1 MKLRGRA
8 LMLLLPF
15 LASSAIA
22 DYKQAVAYY
31 MQGRY
36 DKAIQELKPDLDQNP
51 DWEFGHR
58 LAGLSYLKLKNNALA
73 ISSLTRA
80 VALKSKTFSTYLGLG
95 QAYFNMQR
103 YESCV
108 DALNQGEP
116 FLATEKEPEKEKYKL
131 LQLRG
136 YANYQLQKFN
146 EAVNDLQAAIRI
158 TGTEWADYSQ
168 LGISFYNLKR
178 DDEAIQA
185 LQKALALKAGHTITA
200 EYLAKAYFRRGI
212 SALSAKQYDQALD
225 FLRKARDYNPK
236 DGFVY
241 YNMAEALI
249 FQKNFSEAEKSLN
262 QALEIMPRSAE
273 VFQRLG
279 LVYEKQKKW
288 DLAVTSYQKAYEINQ
303 SPGLKEAIDRVTELK
318 KR

>member
-1 MKLRGRA
+1 MNLRGVA
-8 LMLLLPF
+8 LLLPLLL
-15 LASSAIA
+15 LALPAGA

-80 VALKSKTFSTYLGLG
+80 VALKSKAFSTYLGLG

-103 YESCV
+103 YDNCI
-108 DALNQGEP
+108 DALNQGEQ
-116 FLATEKEPEKEKYKL
+116 FIAGEKEPEKERYKF

-136 YANYQLQKFN
+136 YTYYQLQKFE
-146 EAVNDLQAAIRI
+146 EAVTDLHAAIRI
-158 TGTEWADYSQ
+158 SNAEWADYSQ
-168 LGISFYNLKR
+168 LGIALYNLKR
-178 DDEAIQA
+178 DDDAIQA
-185 LQKALALKAGHTITA
+185 LLKALALKPGHAISA
-200 EYLAKAYFRRGI
+200 DYLSKAYFRRGI
-212 SALSAKQYDQALD
+212 AALSARQYDQALE
-225 FLRKARDYNPK
+225 FLRKARDFNPK
-236 DGFVY
+236 DGFIY
-241 YNMAEALI
+241 YNMAEAYI
-249 FQKNFSEAEKSLN
+249 FQKNYAEAEKSLN
-262 QALEIMPRSAE
+262 QALEMMPRSAE

-288 DLAVTSYQKAYEINQ
+288 DPALSSYQKAYELNQ
-303 SPGLKEAIDRVTELK
+303 SQGLKEAIDRVNELK

>member
-1 MKLRGRA
+1 MKLRIRV
-8 LMLLLPF
+8 LFLLVPF
-15 LASSAIA
+15 LAASAFA

-58 LAGLSYLKLKNNALA
+58 LAGLCYLKLRNNALA

-80 VALKSKTFSTYLGLG
+80 VALKSKAFSTYLGLG

-103 YESCV
+103 YDSCL
-108 DALNQGEP
+108 DALNQGEQ
-116 FLATEKEPEKEKYKL
+116 FLASEKEPEKERYKL

-136 YANYQLQKFN
+136 YAYYQLQNF
-146 EAVNDLQAAIRI
+146 EQAVSALQAAIRI
-158 TGTEWADYSQ
+158 SSAEWADFSQ
-168 LGISFYNLKR
+168 LGIAFYNLKR

-185 LQKALALKAGHTITA
+185 LLKALAMKPGHSVTA
-200 EYLAKAYFRRGI
+200 EYLARAYFRKGI
-212 SALSAKQYDQALD
+212 TALSAKQYDQALD

-236 DGFVY
+236 DGFIY
-241 YNMAEALI
+241 YNMAEADI
-249 FQKNFSEAEKSLN
+249 FQKNYTDAEKSLN

-279 LVYEKQKKW
+279 LVYEKQKRW
-288 DLAVTSYQKAYEINQ
+288 DLALNSYQKAYELNQ
-303 SPGLKEAIDRVTELK
+303 SPGLKEAIDRVNELK

>member
-1 MKLRGRA
+1 MKLRIRV
-8 LMLLLPF
+8 LLLLVPF
-15 LASSAIA
+15 LAASAFA

-58 LAGLSYLKLKNNALA
+58 LAGLCYLKLRNNALA

-80 VALKSKTFSTYLGLG
+80 VALKSKAFSTYLGLG

-103 YESCV
+103 YDSCL
-108 DALNQGEP
+108 DALNQGEQ
-116 FLATEKEPEKEKYKL
+116 FLASEKEPEKERYKL

-136 YANYQLQKFN
+136 YAYYQLQNF
-146 EAVNDLQAAIRI
+146 EQAVSALQASIRI
-158 TGTEWADYSQ
+158 SSAEWADFSQ
-168 LGISFYNLKR
+168 LGIAFYNLKR

-185 LQKALALKAGHTITA
+185 LLKALAMKPGHSVTA
-200 EYLAKAYFRRGI
+200 EYLARAYFRKGI
-212 SALSAKQYDQALD
+212 TALSAKQYDQALD

-236 DGFVY
+236 DGFIY
-241 YNMAEALI
+241 YNMAEADI
-249 FQKNFSEAEKSLN
+249 FQKNYTDAEKSLN

-279 LVYEKQKKW
+279 LVYEKQKRW
-288 DLAVTSYQKAYEINQ
+288 DLALNSYQKAYELNQ
-303 SPGLKEAIDRVTELK
+303 SPGLKEAIDRVNELK

>member
-1 MKLRGRA
+1 MRLRIRA
-8 LMLLLPF
+8 LFLLVPF
-15 LASSAIA
+15 LAATAFA

-58 LAGLSYLKLKNNALA
+58 LAGLCYLKLRNNALA

-80 VALKSKTFSTYLGLG
+80 VALKSKAFSTYLGLG

-103 YESCV
+103 YDSCL
-108 DALNQGEP
+108 DALNQGEQ
-116 FLATEKEPEKEKYKL
+116 FLASEKEPEKERYKL

-136 YANYQLQKFN
+136 YAYYQLQNF
-146 EAVNDLQAAIRI
+146 EQAVSALQAAIRI
-158 TGTEWADYSQ
+158 SSAEWADFSQ
-168 LGISFYNLKR
+168 LGIAFYNLKR

-185 LQKALALKAGHTITA
+185 LLKALAMKPGHSVTA
-200 EYLAKAYFRRGI
+200 EYLAKAYFRKGI
-212 SALSAKQYDQALD
+212 TALSAKQYDQALD

-236 DGFVY
+236 DGFIY
-241 YNMAEALI
+241 YNMAEANI
-249 FQKNFSEAEKSLN
+249 FQKNYTDAEKSLN

-279 LVYEKQKKW
+279 LVYEKQKRW
-288 DLAVTSYQKAYEINQ
+288 DLALNSYQKAYELNQ
-303 SPGLKEAIDRVTELK
+303 SPGLKEAIDRVNELK

>member
-8 LMLLLPF
+8 LVLLLPF
-15 LASSAIA
+15 LAAPAFA

-36 DKAIQELKPDLDQNP
+36 DKTIQELKPDLDQNP

-80 VALKSKTFSTYLGLG
+80 VALKSKSFSTYLGLG

-103 YESCV
+103 YESCIET
-108 DALNQGEP
+108 LNQGEQ
-116 FLATEKEPEKEKYKL
+116 FLAAEKEPEKERYKF

-146 EAVNDLQAAIRI
+146 EAVNDIQAAIRI
-158 TGTEWADYSQ
+158 SSTEWADYSQ
-168 LGISFYNLKR
+168 LGIAFYNLKR

-185 LQKALALKAGHTITA
+185 LGKALTLKPGHTVTA

-236 DGFVY
+236 DGYVY
-241 YNMAEALI
+241 YNMAEAFI

-288 DLAVTSYQKAYEINQ
+288 DLALTSYQKAYEINQ
-303 SPGLKEAIDRVTELK
+303 SQGLKEAIDRINELK

>member
-15 LASSAIA
+15 LAGPAFA

-80 VALKSKTFSTYLGLG
+80 VTLKSKAFSTYLGLG

-103 YESCV
+103 YDSSI
-108 DALNQGEP
+108 DALNQGEQ
-116 FLATEKEPEKEKYKL
+116 FLAAEKEPEKEKYKL
-131 LQLRG
+131 VQLRG
-136 YANYQLQKFN
+136 YAYYQLQKFN
-146 EAVNDLQAAIRI
+146 ETVNDLQAAIRVSSA
-158 TGTEWADYSQ
+158 EWADYSQ
-168 LGISFYNLKR
+168 LGIALYNLKR

-185 LQKALALKAGHTITA
+185 LLKALAMKPGHSVTA

-212 SALSAKQYDQALD
+212 AALSAKQYEKALD
-225 FLRKARDYNPK
+225 SLRKSRDFNPK

-241 YNMAEALI
+241 YNIAEAHI
-249 FQKNFSEAEKSLN
+249 FQKDYAEAENSLN
-262 QALEIMPRSAE
+262 QALEMMPRSAE

-288 DLAVTSYQKAYEINQ
+288 DLALSSYQKAYELNQ
-303 SPGLKEAIDRVTELK
+303 SQGLKQAIDRVNELK

>member
-1 MKLRGRA
+1 MKVRGRA
-8 LMLLLPF
+8 LVLLLLF
-15 LASSAIA
+15 LAAPAFA

-80 VALKSKTFSTYLGLG
+80 VTLKSKAFSTYLGLA

-103 YESCV
+103 YDSCV
-108 DALNQGEP
+108 DALNQGEQ
-116 FLATEKEPEKEKYKL
+116 FLAAEKEPEKERYKL

-136 YANYQLQKFN
+136 YANYQLLKFN

-158 TGTEWADYSQ
+158 SGTDWADYSQ
-168 LGISFYNLKR
+168 LGISLYNLKR
-178 DDEAIQA
+178 DDEAIPA
-185 LQKALALKAGHTITA
+185 LQKALSLKSGHTVTA

-212 SALSAKQYDQALD
+212 SSLSAKQYDQALD

-236 DGFVY
+236 DGYIY
-241 YNMAEALI
+241 YNMAEAFV
-249 FQKNFSEAEKSLN
+249 FQKNFSEAERALN

-288 DLAVTSYQKAYEINQ
+288 DLALTSYQKAYDINQ
-303 SPGLKEAIDRVTELK
+303 SQGLKEAIDRVNELK

>member
-168 LGISFYNLKR
+168 LGSPSTISSVTTR
-178 DDEAIQA
+178 R
-185 LQKALALKAGHTITA
+185 
-200 EYLAKAYFRRGI
+200 FRR
-212 SALSAKQYDQALD
+212 
-225 FLRKARDYNPK
+225 F
-236 DGFVY
+236 
-241 YNMAEALI
+241 
-249 FQKNFSEAEKSLN
+249 
-262 QALEIMPRSAE
+262 
-273 VFQRLG
+273 
-279 LVYEKQKKW
+279 
-288 DLAVTSYQKAYEINQ
+288 
-303 SPGLKEAIDRVTELK
+303 
-318 KR
+318 KRPWP